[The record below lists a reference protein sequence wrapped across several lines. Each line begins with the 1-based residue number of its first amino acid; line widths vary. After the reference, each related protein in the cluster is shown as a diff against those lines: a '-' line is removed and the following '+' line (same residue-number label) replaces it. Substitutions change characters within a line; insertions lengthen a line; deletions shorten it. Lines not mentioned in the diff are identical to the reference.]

1 MRYLN
6 FCKVNGAGNDFIL
19 IDLISGGDFSLTR
32 EEISHLCDR
41 RKGIGADGVLIL
53 NPAQDAGFFVDFYN
67 ADGSKGSLCGNG
79 ARCVILYAFEHGID
93 RDGEVKFWFGDK
105 IYRGELPPGGNP
117 VFHLYRPSRLKKG
130 FKIKARNSL
139 FTAHFCD
146 TGSPHLIVNIE
157 DVPVDNRYPGKTF
170 SDLCNFPVD
179 ELGRELRYHP
189 DFAPQ
194 GVNVNFIEITGEHNL
209 VIRSWERGV
218 EGETDACGTGAT
230 AAAIVM
236 FALGKVTPPVELL
249 TKSGDILTIN
259 FEILDNKLEN
269 LSLTGPAE
277 INFCGTVKL

>member
-32 EEISHLCDR
+32 EEIIHLCDR
-41 RKGIGADGVLIL
+41 RKGIGADGILIL
-53 NPAQDAGFFVDFYN
+53 YPAQNAGFFVDFYN
-67 ADGSKGSLCGNG
+67 ADGSSGSLCGNG
-79 ARCVILYAFEHGID
+79 ARCIILYAFQQGMALN
-93 RDGEVKFWFGDK
+93 GEIKFQFGEK
-105 IYRGELPPGGNP
+105 IYRGELPSDGYP
-117 VFHLYRPSRLKKG
+117 VFYLNRPSRLKKG

-157 DVPVDNRYPGKTF
+157 DVPVDSGYPGKTF
-170 SDLCNFPVD
+170 SDPADFPVD

-194 GVNVNFIEITGEHNL
+194 GINVNFIKFIDEHNL
-209 VIRSWERGV
+209 IIRTWERGV
-218 EGETDACGTGAT
+218 EGETDACGTGST
-230 AAAIVM
+230 AAAIIM
-236 FALGKVTPPVELL
+236 FALGKVTPPVKLL
-249 TKSGDILTIN
+249 TKSGDTLIIN
-259 FEILDNKLEN
+259 FEIIDNKLEN

-277 INFCGTVKL
+277 INFRGTVEL